1 MLKKYRI
8 SVDGKSY
15 DVEVEDA
22 APNSSA
28 GSRPAPAQAPVPAPS
43 AAAPAPAAAPAAAV
57 SAPVSSPIDV
67 KGETLRAPMPGTI
80 LSVTAVVGQSVKR
93 GDILLVLEAMK
104 MENEIVAHIDGSIS
118 GIFVQKGST
127 VNAGDILVAFA

>member
-1 MLKKYRI
+1 MLKKYKI

-22 APNSSA
+22 ASNSSA
-28 GSRPAPAQAPVPAPS
+28 GSRPAPAQAPAHS
-43 AAAPAPAAAPAAAV
+43 AAAPAAAPTPAA
-57 SAPVSSPIDV
+57 SAPVSSPVDV